1 MKRTLAVALLLALLS
16 SVADAGKVVA
26 VPRAEADVKIVETT
40 VKAEADVFVF
50 VTTVPAEARKS
61 PYVWMWTTHRDRPV
75 LKVFLA
81 RSRADADLKVFY
93 VRRASEAGPG
103 RKTLPP

>member
-1 MKRTLAVALLLALLS
+1 VTKGWLVVIFFLSLPSTAVA
-16 SVADAGKVVA
+16 GRVVI

-50 VTTVPAEARKS
+50 VTTSPDLARKS

-75 LKVFLA
+75 LKVFVA

-93 VRRASEAGPG
+93 VKRASEAGPG